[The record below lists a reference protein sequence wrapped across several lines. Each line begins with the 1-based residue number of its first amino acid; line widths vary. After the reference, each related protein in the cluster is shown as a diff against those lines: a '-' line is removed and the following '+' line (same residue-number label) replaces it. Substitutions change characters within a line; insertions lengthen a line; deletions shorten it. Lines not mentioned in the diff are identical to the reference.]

1 MSTKLTNNEK
11 VRKIVEY
18 IPFEKI
24 LLERWIYRIR
34 TFFKIEIRLCV
45 QNNSW
50 DEIKRRIDYNLTIKA
65 KNASFVLQQKL
76 LKTPYFV

>member
-1 MSTKLTNNEK
+1 MC
-11 VRKIVEY
+11 
-18 IPFEKI
+18 
-24 LLERWIYRIR
+24 
-34 TFFKIEIRLCV
+34 IE
-45 QNNSW
+45 NNSW